1 VLGLVLE
8 SGVRLA
14 KCWSTAPSRNCT
26 SRSGLEMLEGSQTSP
41 HRLDSGRLRRA
52 GRFGPRPADLANF
65 ASTLI
70 PRKRVK
76 AGGSRERPNGFAALW
91 PGVNASPP
99 LVADSNREC
108 TPIDPPPRT
117 TTRQAA
123 NWSIFKFTFIGS
135 LPAILSEVAFPSIS
149 PFLLKQVS
157 GVGSGWAT
165 AGSIRGR
172 FVVFD
177 GDQAALLPSGGQFS
191 EHPTFRIR

>member
-1 VLGLVLE
+1 MLGLVLE

-26 SRSGLEMLEGSQTSP
+26 SRSGLEMQGSQTSP

-123 NWSIFKFTFIGS
+123 NWSIFKLTFI
-135 LPAILSEVAFPSIS
+135 A
-149 PFLLKQVS
+149 
-157 GVGSGWAT
+157 VGSSSLMA
-165 AGSIRGR
+165 IRPRCYLLGGNSQNIQL
-172 FVVFD
+172 FVFD
-177 GDQAALLPSGGQFS
+177 RLVVS
-191 EHPTFRIR
+191 TFITGLSP